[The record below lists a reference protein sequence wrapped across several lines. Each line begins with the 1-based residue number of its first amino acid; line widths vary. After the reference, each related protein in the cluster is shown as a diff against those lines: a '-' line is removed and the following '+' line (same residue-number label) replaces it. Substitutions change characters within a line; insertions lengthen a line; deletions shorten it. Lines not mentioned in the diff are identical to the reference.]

1 MLAVLYVSR
10 LLYVVYA
17 HVFGDTDLNT
27 VHERLIHQLLT
38 SAAGDCRDLRH
49 CTMDGPPDPV
59 AGIFTCNGDTE
70 FNAESYTAAHIDHLS
85 IGLGRIGRQST
96 VS

>member
-1 MLAVLYVSR
+1 MYR

-17 HVFGDTDLNT
+17 HVLGDTDLNT
-27 VHERLIHQLLT
+27 VHGRLIHQLLT

-59 AGIFTCNGDTE
+59 AARRDAKAM
-70 FNAESYTAAHIDHLS
+70 NADGAWLDVNYSDKTRTGAWSPHIHLDR
-85 IGLGRIGRQST
+85 L
-96 VS
+96 VMVYVY